1 MMKYLIGLLLTLG
14 VLIYFMASSVS
25 TTMDVRDKIGQM
37 LFIGFDGQSVNAQSS
52 IVKTIQDNNI
62 GGVILFDFNHLTNT
76 FDKNIK
82 DPAQVEALNTALQDF
97 NHVGHL
103 AHHRVDLPLFIAVD
117 YEGGEVNRLGPQYG
131 FPFIPSAAQMGH
143 QCVVNVDNVALK
155 MAETLKRAHFNFNFA
170 PVLDVNLD
178 PNSPIIGKINRSFSD
193 DPIKVSHYAELFS
206 RHFLAEKIQCA
217 YKHFPGHGSAKGD
230 SHLGFVDV
238 TQTWQPKELE
248 PYQLL
253 LNHPSSCGAVM
264 TAHVVNRQLD
274 DTGLPATLS
283 HKILTGLLREKL
295 HFQGVIISDDMQMKA
310 IRDHYGLKEAL
321 TLAINAGVDMLIVAN
336 ALPGEPDDP
345 EMIIQLIEDQ
355 VKAGAISPA
364 RIDDAY
370 QRIIQLKKTIQ

>member
-1 MMKYLIGLLLTLG
+1 M
-14 VLIYFMASSVS
+14 
-25 TTMDVRDKIGQM
+25 
-37 LFIGFDGQSVNAQSS
+37 NE
-52 IVKTIQDNNI
+52 IVKELSLKEQLLELMMLDIRYFGKDSFGNHIPVTKLPIELKNFLNKYPL
-62 GGVILFDFNHLTNT
+62 GGVILFHENLHDIHEIKQLTI
-76 FDKNIK
+76 D
-82 DPAQVEALNTALQDF
+82 LQENSKF
-97 NHVGHL
+97 G
-103 AHHRVDLPLFIAVD
+103 RFIAVD
-117 YEGGEVNRLGPQYG
+117 EEGGVISRITGATETPGNMALGATNDLKTTTKVAALIG
-131 FPFIPSAAQMGH
+131 KELSALGI
-143 QCVVNVDNVALK
+143 
-155 MAETLKRAHFNFNFA
+155 NFNLA
-170 PVLDVNLD
+170 PCLDI
-178 PNSPIIGKINRSFSD
+178 NSNPQNPIIGVRSFGQN
-193 DPIKVSHYAELFS
+193 PELVAKQGTAYIEGLQDEQIIS
-206 RHFLAEKIQCA
+206 CA
-217 YKHFPGHGSAKGD
+217 KHFPGHGSAKGD